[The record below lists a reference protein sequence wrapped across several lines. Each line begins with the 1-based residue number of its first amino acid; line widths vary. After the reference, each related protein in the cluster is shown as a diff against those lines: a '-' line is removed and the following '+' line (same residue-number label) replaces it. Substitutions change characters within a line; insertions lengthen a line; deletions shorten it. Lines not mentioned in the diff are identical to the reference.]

1 MISII
6 HVDLKRYNSSMKF
19 LVVKWFQKD
28 WTNLAIRQVPGLYLL
43 PSPNVFCWWPECFQQ
58 VLGYYAW
65 GFYQVHKCPS
75 NKSGETNSAWHF
87 EGIGLC
93 NFWDRFIISW
103 DHFPRFP
110 CTCSSTKLRRS
121 RRFILQ
127 QPWILLLS
135 SWWSDK
141 CQRRNAQ
148 TQLLWMSA
156 NSWYFLL
163 SALVR
168 YVMCV
173 SYCNSMDHFDG
184 YPTSHGIAV
193 LIMRNKTHLKP
204 RTGHLAAVGSIIPS
218 KNSPK

>member
-1 MISII
+1 MSF
-6 HVDLKRYNSSMKF
+6 VG
-19 LVVKWFQKD
+19 
-28 WTNLAIRQVPGLYLL
+28 GL
-43 PSPNVFCWWPECFQQ
+43 SVFQQ

-75 NKSGETNSAWHF
+75 NKSGETNSAWHV
-87 EGIGLC
+87 EEIGLC
-93 NFWDRFIISW
+93 NFCDRFIISW
-103 DHFPRFP
+103 DHFPGFH
-110 CTCSSTKLRRS
+110 CNLFVNKTKA
-121 RRFILQ
+121 FTEVH
-127 QPWILLLS
+127 PPTAM
-135 SWWSDK
+135 
-141 CQRRNAQ
+141 N
-148 TQLLWMSA
+148 SA
-156 NSWYFLL
+156 PVKLVIWQMPACHAIALNECNFMIFLL